1 LTEPAQRQHGLQV
14 GLLLVATS
22 IAAVT
27 ALLSLAPAGTATTV
41 GLVASW
47 MLSGLGV
54 GLAFPILSVQLLK
67 LSPPQDHGRHAS
79 ALQLADALTTTAALA
94 AAGLLV
100 LQGMGWVMALAAA
113 LAATGA
119 VCARRVF

>member
-1 LTEPAQRQHGLQV
+1 
-14 GLLLVATS
+14 
-22 IAAVT
+22 
-27 ALLSLAPAGTATTV
+27 
-41 GLVASW
+41 

-67 LSPPQDHGRHAS
+67 ASAPEEQGRHTS

-119 VCARRVF
+119 VCARRVFPAAQR